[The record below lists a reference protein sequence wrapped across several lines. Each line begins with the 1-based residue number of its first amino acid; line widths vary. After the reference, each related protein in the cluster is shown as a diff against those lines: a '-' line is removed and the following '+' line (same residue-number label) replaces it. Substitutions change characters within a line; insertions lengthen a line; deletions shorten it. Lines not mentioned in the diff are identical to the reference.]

1 MIDNELIDKLT
12 AVKSEIAEL
21 TAEKDRLEG
30 EIILA
35 SREDLENTKYKTVTY
50 AAESGNRV
58 TATIAETLKV
68 TYPSL
73 LKNIFGAA
81 YNDAVKEEVKYTLT
95 APAKRMLTKIW
106 TGAYI
111 KQPLNDA
118 IAQLPVDDTT
128 RKKLAKKLKGVNF
141 ETDKRNLIN
150 IGGLSEQ
157 EASEYAY
164 LISEA
169 AAWQAYNALLELNG
183 ITNDSDIAEITRLI
197 DTAMVVD
204 ESTKV
209 SVE

>member
-1 MIDNELIDKLT
+1 MVDDKLIDRL
-12 AVKSEIAEL
+12 SEVRRQIDTL
-21 TAEKDRLEG
+21 NAEKDRLEG
-30 EIILA
+30 ELILQ
-35 SREDLENTKYKTVTY
+35 SRSDLENTKYKTVTY
-50 AAESGNRV
+50 ASDSGNRV

-73 LKNIFGAA
+73 LKSIFGAA
-81 YNDAVKEEVKYTLT
+81 YGDAVKEETKYTLT

-111 KQPLNDA
+111 KQSLNDA
-118 IAQLPVDDTT
+118 IAQLPVDDNT
-128 RKKLAKKLKGVNF
+128 RKKLAKKLKGASF

-150 IGGLSEQ
+150 IGGLPEQ

-169 AAWQAYNALLELNG
+169 AAWQTYSALLELNG
-183 ITNDSDIAEITRLI
+183 VTNDSNIAEITRLI

>member
-1 MIDNELIDKLT
+1 MIDTSLIDQLT
-12 AVKSEIAEL
+12 TIKSKITEL

-50 AAESGNRV
+50 SSEKGNKV
-58 TATIAETLKV
+58 TATLAESLKL

-73 LKNIFGAA
+73 LRKIFGLA
-81 YNDAVKEEVKYTLT
+81 YEDAVKEETKYTLT
-95 APAKRMLTKIW
+95 ASAKRMLTKVW
-106 TGAYI
+106 TGSYV
-111 KQPLNDA
+111 KQSLNDA

-128 RKKLAKKLKGVNF
+128 RKKLAKKLKGANF
-141 ETDKRNLIN
+141 ETDKKNLMN

-169 AAWQAYNALLELNG
+169 AAWQSYSTLLELNG
-183 ITNDSDIAEITRLI
+183 ITSESDIAEITKLI
-197 DTAMVVD
+197 DTAMIVD
-204 ESTKV
+204 ESAKI